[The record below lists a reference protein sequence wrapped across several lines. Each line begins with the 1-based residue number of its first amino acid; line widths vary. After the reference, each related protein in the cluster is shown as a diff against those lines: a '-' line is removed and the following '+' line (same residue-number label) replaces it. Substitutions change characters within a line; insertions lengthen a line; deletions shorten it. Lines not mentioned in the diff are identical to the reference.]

1 MTAHPTLS
9 PSSNYSSLLPASELK
24 AQPHQTQ
31 EFRWHRL
38 IQILLGSSLTGCLL
52 VTTLMVESTLVLA
65 QTPAPR
71 TAATSIPRPTLRLGD
86 QGAAVT
92 ELQAMLRLLGFYGGA
107 VDGTFSDRTQAA
119 VTAFQRAAGVTADGV
134 VGTATW
140 NRLLPPATGTQAGTP
155 APAPATRP
163 TNPPAQRPRPATPA
177 PATRPATATRPA
189 PATERPTLRLGME
202 GPTVALLQE
211 RLRAKGVYSGNLDGI
226 FGEQTEAAVK
236 AFQERSGLETDGVV
250 GPATWQAL
258 FR

>member
-1 MTAHPTLS
+1 MTAHPTVPPS
-9 PSSNYSSLLPASELK
+9 PTCSSLLPASNLK
-24 AQPHQTQ
+24 AHPRQTQ
-31 EFRWHRL
+31 GFHWHSL
-38 IQILLGSSLTGCLL
+38 TQILLGSSLTGCLL
-52 VTTLMVESTLVLA
+52 VTTLTVETALVLA

-71 TAATSIPRPTLRLGD
+71 TAATSTPRPTLRLGD

-92 ELQAMLRLLGFYGGA
+92 ELQAMLRLLGFYSGA
-107 VDGTFSDRTQAA
+107 VNGTFSDRTQAA

-140 NRLLPPATGTQAGTP
+140 NRLLPPASGTQAASSAQP
-155 APAPATRP
+155 PATRP
-163 TNPPAQRPRPATPA
+163 TNPPAQQRPRPATPA
-177 PATRPATATRPA
+177 PATRPS

-202 GPTVALLQE
+202 GPPVALLQE

-236 AFQERSGLETDGVV
+236 AFQARSGLETDGVV